1 MKRIDNS
8 NRYKQSHINGL
19 RFFVKMKIAIVC
31 YPTFGGS
38 GVVATELGI
47 ALANRGHEI
56 HFITYKQP
64 VRLGLLNTKIHFHEV
79 HVPEYPLFHYQP
91 YELALS
97 SKLVDT
103 VKLYGI
109 EVLHVHYAIPHA
121 YAGYMAKKI
130 LEEEGIYIPMITT
143 LHGTDITLV
152 GKHPVYKP
160 AVTFSINKSD
170 VVTAVSENL
179 KKHTLDLFDIKKEIE
194 VIPNF
199 IDKSKYG
206 THFTD
211 CQRSLM
217 ATDDEKIITHIS
229 NFRKV
234 KRIPD
239 IIHIFNKIQE
249 KIPAKLLMVGEG
261 PEKEDAEILCENL
274 GIADK
279 VIFLGN
285 SNEIDR
291 ILCFSDLFLLPSE
304 SESFGLAALEA
315 MINEVPVISSNAGG
329 IPEVNIHGVSGYLSN
344 VGDIDEMAG
353 NALRILRDDAV
364 LEKFKKNAAKAAM
377 KFDILNVLPFYEAV
391 YEKAYESRFKSSYE

>member
-1 MKRIDNS
+1 
-8 NRYKQSHINGL
+8 
-19 RFFVKMKIAIVC
+19 MKIAIVC

-56 HFITYKQP
+56 HFVTYKQP
-64 VRLGLLNTKIHFHEV
+64 VRLELLNANIHFHEV
-79 HVPEYPLFHYQP
+79 HVPEYALFHYQP

-103 VKLYGI
+103 VKMYGI

-121 YAGYMAKKI
+121 YAGYMAKQMLAK
-130 LEEEGIYIPMITT
+130 EGIYIPMITT

-152 GKHPVYKP
+152 GKHPFYKP
-160 AVTFSINKSD
+160 AVTFSINESD
-170 VVTAVSENL
+170 VVTAVSDSL
-179 KKHTLDLFDIKKEIE
+179 KKDTLELFDIKNEIE

-199 IDKSKYG
+199 IDTKKYA
-206 THFTD
+206 HDYTD

-217 ATDDEKIITHIS
+217 AQDHERIVTHIS

-234 KRIPD
+234 KRIAD
-239 IIHIFNKIQE
+239 VVAIFHKIQE
-249 KIPAKLLMVGEG
+249 RIPAKLVMVGEG
-261 PEKEDAEILCENL
+261 PEREKAEIQCEAL
-274 GIADK
+274 GITDK
-279 VIFLGN
+279 VLFLGN

-315 MINEVPVISSNAGG
+315 MVNEVPVISSNTGG
-329 IPEVNIHGVSGYLSN
+329 IPEVNIHGQTGFLSP
-344 VGDIDEMAG
+344 VGAVDEMAE
-353 NALRILRDDAV
+353 NALSILQDPEV
-364 LEKFKKNAAKAAM
+364 LAQFKKRAVQAAQ
-377 KFDILNVLPFYEAV
+377 KFDITNILPLYEAV
-391 YEKAYESRFKSSYE
+391 YEKAFASRKIMSL